1 MPDACHIAST
11 LIPLPQL
18 YITIHQTAANHL
30 QIAKVPFVSCS
41 WSGCAT
47 PPLIATGAKFSR
59 EIRVVLI
66 TSAVSK
72 KKKKRN
78 LCSASQA
85 SLPAS
90 PPSSRHWGIGELFH
104 MSALSISG
112 RNMGS
117 APALSLQPAWI
128 LDGARLCRCV
138 FIYFRVIMGG
148 WQRQDNEGI
157 LIKTVGNLNCN
168 INQSSQISQRTVA
181 AIRHRKKPSG
191 VEDKKC
197 YLKNFGFNT
206 HTHAHNLFLL

>member
-72 KKKKRN
+72 KKKKKK
-78 LCSASQA
+78 SV
-85 SLPAS
+85 
-90 PPSSRHWGIGELFH
+90 
-104 MSALSISG
+104 
-112 RNMGS
+112 
-117 APALSLQPAWI
+117 LSLA
-128 LDGARLCRCV
+128 GKFTRLSPI
-138 FIYFRVIMGG
+138 FPS
-148 WQRQDNEGI
+148 
-157 LIKTVGNLNCN
+157 LGN
-168 INQSSQISQRTVA
+168 R
-181 AIRHRKKPSG
+181 
-191 VEDKKC
+191 
-197 YLKNFGFNT
+197 
-206 HTHAHNLFLL
+206 